1 MRAEYPYSCQ
11 AVQRSLASKHEH
23 LTQRGMAPP
32 GLARRHGRRS
42 LRCQEQ
48 AGTQA
53 DVV

>member
-1 MRAEYPYSCQ
+1 MAVTMASTGLWAGQ
-11 AVQRSLASKHEH
+11 ALH
-23 LTQRGMAPP
+23 
-32 GLARRHGRRS
+32 RRHGRRS